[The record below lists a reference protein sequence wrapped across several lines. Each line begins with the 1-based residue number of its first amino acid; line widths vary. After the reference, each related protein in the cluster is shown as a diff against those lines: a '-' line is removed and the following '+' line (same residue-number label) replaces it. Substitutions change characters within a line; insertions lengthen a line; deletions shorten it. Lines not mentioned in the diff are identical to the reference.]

1 MSTAAQRVEPAF
13 PVRGHTARLP
23 WPFPDDLDA
32 FRYSV
37 NVEPARVVRRT
48 AAGSWGAHIVDLG
61 GEEYG
66 AIMAERRRILDVDPH
81 RTRLMPGMGPACWDL
96 LVYYLR
102 DLAISYPHVMELTE
116 DGDAFHWRN
125 HALGTDQ
132 RFVVGDASTL
142 PYDPLTF
149 LGREIP
155 DDLLLVKERD
165 GHLCFDAGLVTF
177 AAAWSV
183 AFDVGMTMTEIHN
196 PVPRL
201 TREGV
206 TSRAE
211 QFLRRLP
218 VDQVYRRV
226 NWTLSASGSRRLD
239 VSLEELPEWGADI
252 PRLVRDQDWGRLQLR
267 IEVEHFV
274 RLPMTGAVTFN
285 IRTHMTS
292 LEEVR
297 QIPAWRR
304 QLAAVVLELPDDLA
318 AYKGFLDYREPAMA
332 WLTEPDRARPT
343 HDTHPTHGQEVPA

>member
-1 MSTAAQRVEPAF
+1 MTVTTTGPTGTVRPF
-13 PVRGHTARLP
+13 PTRGHTARLP
-23 WPFPDDLDA
+23 WPFPDDLTE

-48 AAGSWGAHIVDLG
+48 AAGEWGAHIVDLG

-66 AIMAERRRILDVDPH
+66 AIMADRRRILDADP
-81 RTRLMPGMGPACWDL
+81 TRVRVMPGMAPACWDL

-102 DLAISYPHVMELTE
+102 DLAASYPHLMELDETATPA
-116 DGDAFHWRN
+116 GDRFHWRN

-132 RFVVGDASTL
+132 VFVLGDAASL
-142 PYDPLTF
+142 PCDPMTF
-149 LGREIP
+149 LGREVP

-165 GHLCFDAGLVTF
+165 GRLHFDAGLVTF

-183 AFDVGMTMTEIHN
+183 SFDVGMSMDEIHQ
-196 PVPRL
+196 PVPGL
-201 TREGV
+201 TRAGI

-218 VDQVYRRV
+218 ADQVYRRV
-226 NWTLSASGSRRLD
+226 NWTLSASGTRKLD
-239 VSLEELPEWGADI
+239 VSLEELPEWGTDI
-252 PRLVRDQDWGRLQLR
+252 PALVRDEDWGRLQLR

-292 LEEVR
+292 LEEIR
-297 QIPAWRR
+297 QVPAWRD
-304 QLAAVVLELPDDLA
+304 QLARVVLELPDDIA

-332 WLTEPDRARPT
+332 WLTAPVGAAPHVDGA
-343 HDTHPTHGQEVPA
+343 G

>member
-1 MSTAAQRVEPAF
+1 VSLAAPA
-13 PVRGHTARLP
+13 VRPLAGPTTRLP
-23 WPFPDDLDA
+23 WPFPDDLES

-37 NVEPARVVRRT
+37 NVEPARVLRPT
-48 AAGSWGAHIVDLG
+48 AAGEWGAHIVDLG

-66 AIMAERRRILDVDPH
+66 ATMADRRRILDADPH
-81 RTRLMPGMGPACWDL
+81 RVRILPGMLPACWDL
-96 LVYYLR
+96 LLYYLR
-102 DLAISYPHVMELTE
+102 DLAISFPHIMELHE
-116 DGDAFHWRN
+116 DEDRLHWRN

-132 RFVVGDASTL
+132 SFVLGDAASL
-142 PYDPLTF
+142 PYDPMTF

-165 GHLCFDAGLVTF
+165 GQLCFDAGLVTF

-183 AFDVGMTMTEIHN
+183 SFDVGMTMDEIHN

-201 TREGV
+201 TKEGI

-218 VDQVYRRV
+218 ADQVYRRV
-226 NWTLSASGSRRLD
+226 NWTLSASGSRKLD
-239 VSLEELPEWGADI
+239 VSLEELPAWGTDI
-252 PRLVRDQDWGRLQLR
+252 PALVRDEDWGRLQLR

-292 LEEVR
+292 LDEIRRV
-297 QIPAWRR
+297 PAWRD
-304 QLAAVVLELPDDLA
+304 QLARVVLELPEDLA
-318 AYKGFLDYREPAMA
+318 TYKGFADYREPAMA
-332 WLTEPDRARPT
+332 WLTA
-343 HDTHPTHGQEVPA
+343 EVVA

>member
-1 MSTAAQRVEPAF
+1 MTLAPAAPTAATDAPAF

-37 NVEPARVVRRT
+37 NVEPARLLRRT
-48 AAGSWGAHIVDLG
+48 AAGEWGATIVDLG

-66 AIMAERRRILDVDPH
+66 AIMAERRRILDDDPH
-81 RTRLMPGMGPACWDL
+81 RVRIMPGMLPACWDL
-96 LVYYLR
+96 LLYYLR
-102 DLAISYPHVMELTE
+102 DLAASYPAIMRLDE
-116 DGDAFHWRN
+116 DPRDPDRFRWRN
-125 HALGTDQ
+125 AALGTDQ
-132 RFVVGDASTL
+132 TFVLGDAASL
-142 PYDPLTF
+142 PWDPMTF
-149 LGREIP
+149 LGREVP

-165 GHLCFDAGLVTF
+165 GELCFDAGLVTF

-183 AFDVGMTMTEIHN
+183 SFDVGMTMAEIHN

-201 TREGV
+201 TREGI

-226 NWTLSASGSRRLD
+226 NWTLSASGSRLLD
-239 VSLEELPEWGADI
+239 VSLEELPAWAGDI
-252 PRLVRDQDWGRLQLR
+252 PALVAAEDWGRLQLR
-267 IEVEHFV
+267 IEVEHFI

-292 LEEVR
+292 LEEIR
-297 QIPAWRR
+297 QVPAWRD
-304 QLAAVVLELPDDLA
+304 QLGRVVLELPEDLA

-332 WLTEPDRARPT
+332 WLTRP
-343 HDTHPTHGQEVPA
+343 